1 MSFNQLTFGQII
13 WRRTCVSLFFVDSTQ
28 VGVPDA
34 GPPALVA
41 QVEAVID
48 VPAVA
53 VAVDA
58 AFCADP
64 ELFVVAGRIVGDVQT
79 TTL

>member
-1 MSFNQLTFGQII
+1 MTFNQLTFGQII
-13 WRRTCVSLFFVDSTQ
+13 RCRTCVSLFFVDSAQ
-28 VGVPDA
+28 VSVSDA

-41 QVEAVID
+41 QVEAVVD

-58 AFCADP
+58 AFGADP
-64 ELFVVAGRIVGDVQT
+64 ELFVVAGRIVGDVQK